1 MRSMPNYL
9 IVAICGLALIS
20 AGLMTMIVA
29 GQDAEATTNAEQ
41 PAEGQPVVE
50 LPTLTPTDTPTPTVE
65 IIVAAP
71 TLPPLP
77 PTVEPAPVVIPPEPA
92 LPVPPADPV
101 MPTLETVAQE
111 APLPEPTVESPVVP
125 TDLPT
130 VESLAVPTDLPAD
143 DVRAE
148 AAARPSLDEA
158 GSMQA
163 QVETPV
169 SALPAELTP
178 EATPAASEGV
188 TSLAGVTAG
197 RGVAGLDARS
207 AGLSAADPGSD
218 VERGAAVTSSGD
230 GALALPPADSPA
242 VAVAAPEALPATLA
256 PALPLPAEESGE
268 QPAST
273 VAPAVET
280 PVPPT
285 AQTDAASHGQI
296 TGVVQ
301 YALAADHA
309 GISVRLTLPDGSTRD
324 AVTDA
329 AGAFQFD
336 QVSAGSYTL
345 EARAVSSLAIATT
358 FTLEAGQTFALPP
371 AILPGGDVNADGR
384 IDLADAAMI
393 AANFNGPASVI
404 QTDLNRDGWVDI
416 SDLALVGAQ
425 YGQYGPLPWG

>member
-1 MRSMPNYL
+1 MRNIPNYL

-41 PAEGQPVVE
+41 PAEGQPIVE
-50 LPTLTPTDTPTPTVE
+50 LPTLTPTYTPTSTPTVE

-77 PTVEPAPVVIPPEPA
+77 PTVESAPVIIQPEPA
-92 LPVPPADPV
+92 LPVQPADPV

-111 APLPEPTVESPVVP
+111 APLSEPTVESP
-125 TDLPT
+125 
-130 VESLAVPTDLPAD
+130 AVPTDLPAD
-143 DVRAE
+143 DVPTE

-169 SALPAELTP
+169 STLPAELTL
-178 EATPAASEGV
+178 EATPAASEGAA
-188 TSLAGVTAG
+188 SLAGVTAG

-230 GALALPPADSPA
+230 SALALPPADSPA

-256 PALPLPAEESGE
+256 PALPLPAEKGSE

-273 VAPAVET
+273 VSPAVET
-280 PVPPT
+280 PVLPT

-296 TGVVQ
+296 TGIVQ

-324 AVTDA
+324 TATDA